1 MRSKNLIQNDETNC
15 NEMDASKRKTWQID
29 VQARWFKEL
38 QTGNKTIE
46 GKRDSRTWSGMKVGD
61 RIVFESDGKTF
72 EMYVFA
78 IRRYKTL
85 LRYLAIE
92 GLGRTLPGVLTI
104 EEGVAQYLEYWTE
117 EEIRRDGILAIEVDF
132 L

>member
-1 MRSKNLIQNDETNC
+1 
-15 NEMDASKRKTWQID
+15 MDASKRKTWQID

-38 QTGNKTIE
+38 QAGNKTIE

-104 EEGVAQYLEYWTE
+104 EEGIAQYLEYWTE

>member
-1 MRSKNLIQNDETNC
+1 
-15 NEMDASKRKTWQID
+15 MDASKRKTWQID